1 MIELLITTYSE
12 EVVVNAITVKKIVK
26 LMKRAVGRAG
36 GLGRSNGFLIVKVTK
51 VVVQWLW

>member
-26 LMKRAVGRAG
+26 LMKRAVGGAG